1 LKSNDILR
9 RVRFIFNFD
18 DSKMIAL
25 MSSADEKVTRA
36 QISNWLKRDD
46 DPEQVALTDSQ
57 LALFLNNFIE
67 SKRGKREGPKP
78 PLEKRLNNNQVFM
91 KMKIALSLQAED
103 VLDILAKA
111 NFKMS
116 KHELSAFF
124 RKPGHKHYRECK
136 DQILRNFLHGLQ
148 VIHRPDKIAPS
159 NSTVKTTAKKPSAK
173 KPSAAKPSSAGS
185 SNVAPPAGYQW
196 KKKPDTKSD
205 TDK

>member
-1 LKSNDILR
+1 MKSNDILR

-25 MSSADEKVTRA
+25 MSSADEKVTRT

-67 SKRGKREGPKP
+67 SKRGKREGLKP
-78 PLEKRLNNNQVFM
+78 PVEKRLNNNQVFM

-124 RKPGHKHYRECK
+124 RKPGHMHYRECK

-148 VIHRPDKIAPS
+148 VIHRPDKFTPS
-159 NSTVKTTAKKPSAK
+159 SSTVKTTAKKPSAK

-205 TDK
+205 ADK